1 MVKQGGNETEN
12 ERRITKKDKGKK
24 SKKDQGPEK
33 GESKKIVEYKP

>member
-24 SKKDQGPEK
+24 SKEDQGPEK
-33 GESKKIVEYKP
+33 